1 MTTGFITY
9 HSALGD
15 ARARLGDGCLRI
27 ALEAPLPAMRTLVY
41 RLQVR
46 GARDPIGTEEWSQI
60 IDDLDE
66 LHEAEEAT
74 SVTNLRIETR
84 KAMLEQMRKLLL
96 AIETAEK
103 PGALLGGQL
112 RPSEQEER
120 AATVRAATKATDR
133 TLGAPAR
140 TNSFLYF
147 DRTDL
152 WIPRRVTVDRVS
164 KTLVFLR
171 DIDTNTVVRVKT
183 QKTQDHGLVPGS
195 DNNLWPQNGLG
206 LAMAYS
212 GLKVPS

>member
-96 AIETAEK
+96 ADRDGRERHGEDADDE
-103 PGALLGGQL
+103 G
-112 RPSEQEER
+112 EHEER
-120 AATVRAATKATDR
+120 GVDGLHRFSPPGSRAADTPGVSGS
-133 TLGAPAR
+133 GARGGAAPEDDAGAAR
-140 TNSFLYF
+140 
-147 DRTDL
+147 
-152 WIPRRVTVDRVS
+152 P
-164 KTLVFLR
+164 
-171 DIDTNTVVRVKT
+171 
-183 QKTQDHGLVPGS
+183 
-195 DNNLWPQNGLG
+195 
-206 LAMAYS
+206 
-212 GLKVPS
+212 